1 VIDRDTATAPPV
13 VPSLPATQP
22 ELHARL
28 KPVLNRGTR
37 MEVAAEGSVMWIT
50 SRPEAEASHRFVTPA
65 GAAVERRGREQ
76 LLPAGARRRRPLRWA
91 MRSPIRHMA
100 AAVALAIAAAAPS
113 SGQTP
118 GEKPFEKPFTE
129 RVDVHRVLLDVRVT
143 DGVGQ
148 ALEDLT
154 KVDFV
159 VRIDGKPAP
168 VESAAW
174 VTGAL
179 RGEETAAPP
188 GGSAVGTM
196 TATIEGRLVV
206 LLIQKDLDEPSR
218 IVGLMQLLIDARPF
232 FAAFTPRD
240 RVAVLSF
247 DSRLRIWSDFT
258 NDLERVRT
266 LLRHDLLMGQPA
278 PLAASDGPSLVASIP
293 AREAQGAATME
304 KALALV
310 GRALER
316 LPGAKSVIV
325 FGHGFG
331 RFGSGGVTL
340 APEYAEA
347 QRSLRAA
354 RASVFCLDVT
364 RADYHSLEFGLQ
376 QVAEDTGGFFERTHL
391 FPARALN
398 RLAGALAG
406 HYVLMVEGPPARKG
420 RHRVEVSVPH
430 RSATVLVRDFVD

>member
-1 VIDRDTATAPPV
+1 
-13 VPSLPATQP
+13 
-22 ELHARL
+22 
-28 KPVLNRGTR
+28 
-37 MEVAAEGSVMWIT
+37 
-50 SRPEAEASHRFVTPA
+50 
-65 GAAVERRGREQ
+65 
-76 LLPAGARRRRPLRWA
+76 
-91 MRSPIRHMA
+91 MRSRMWPA
-100 AAVALAIAAAAPS
+100 PVAVALVTVIAASP

-118 GEKPFEKPFTE
+118 GAKPFTE
-129 RVDVHRVLLDVRVT
+129 QVDVHRVLLDVRVT
-143 DGVGQ
+143 DGLGQ
-148 ALEDLT
+148 PIEALT
-154 KVDFV
+154 KGDFV

-179 RGEETAAPP
+179 RSEGFMATPD
-188 GGSAVGTM
+188 GSPVTTTGPTVEA
-196 TATIEGRLVV
+196 RLIVF
-206 LLIQKDLDEPSR
+206 LIQKDLEPSR
-218 IVGLMQLLIDARPF
+218 ITGLMRLLIDAGPF
-232 FAAFTPRD
+232 FAGFTPRD

-258 NDLERVRT
+258 NDLERVRV
-266 LLRHDLLMGQPA
+266 LLQHDILLSEPA
-278 PLAASDGPSLVASIP
+278 APVESDAPSIVAGLG
-293 AREAQGAATME
+293 ARQAQGAATME
-304 KALALV
+304 EALALV

-331 RFGSGGVTL
+331 RLGMSGVTL
-340 APEYAEA
+340 APDYGEA

-364 RADYHSLEFGLQ
+364 QADYHSLEAGLQ

-406 HYVLMVEGPPARKG
+406 HYVLMVERPPVRKG
-420 RHRVEVSVPH
+420 RHRVDVSVPH